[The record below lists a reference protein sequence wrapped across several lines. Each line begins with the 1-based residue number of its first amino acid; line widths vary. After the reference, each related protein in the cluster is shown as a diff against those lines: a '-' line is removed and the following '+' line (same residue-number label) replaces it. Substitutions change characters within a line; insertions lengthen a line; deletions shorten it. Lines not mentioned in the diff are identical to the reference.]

1 MNKFFTF
8 FGFLCLICFSFI
20 MTDKT
25 TSILLNNDEL
35 MMKIKEVSSNY
46 SSLSYD
52 GVIENNT
59 FIPGISGKEVNIKKS
74 YNAMKK
80 YGIFMSSLLEYNEI
94 KPKNEL
100 KDNYNKYIISGNDKK
115 KEISLIFIINEE
127 DDIDKIISIL
137 DDKGIKANFF
147 VDGYWFEKNNDMI
160 PEIIKQNHII
170 GNLSYNS
177 NYNDGAYIWMD
188 TIIKRIG
195 KQNIGY
201 CYVEDEN
208 EEILKI
214 CSMNKNYTIKP
225 GLILKNNYIAN
236 IKKDIKNGMIISL
249 DVNNTLINEL
259 PIIISYIE
267 SKGYK
272 IDNLNELLKENT

>member
-20 MTDKT
+20 ITDKT